1 MMQINKLI
9 RISENPAR
17 ADKSAVGAIN
27 RPLLVRQ
34 ASFGA
39 CEIPSRAISDGRKLV
54 K

>member
-1 MMQINKLI
+1 MSCNTFI
-9 RISENPAR
+9 RVCSGFPL
-17 ADKSAVGAIN
+17 ADKSALGAIN

-39 CEIPSRAISDGRKLV
+39 GEIPSGAISDGRKLV